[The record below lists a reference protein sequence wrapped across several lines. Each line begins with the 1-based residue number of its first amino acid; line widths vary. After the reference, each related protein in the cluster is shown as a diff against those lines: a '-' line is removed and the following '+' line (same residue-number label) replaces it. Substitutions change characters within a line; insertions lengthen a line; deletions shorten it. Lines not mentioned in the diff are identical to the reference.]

1 MTVEECS
8 KAARAASKTER
19 LLVMVDESPGT
30 KRTVDYLAKMIGRRR
45 GFHVCLLHLLPPL
58 PPELLE
64 FGGAENP
71 REEQKLDAE
80 LRRDQHAWIAAAR
93 NSARPAL
100 DDAIKALR
108 KAGVSGR
115 EIDLEFSDPMDSR
128 DTAGTVLGQAQAKQ
142 CHTIVIGHE
151 SHSWFREL
159 AGGHLTEHLLRH
171 AIGITLWVVQ

>member
-1 MTVEECS
+1 MEHFMTVEECS
-8 KAARAASKTER
+8 NAGRAASKTER

-80 LRRDQHAWIAAAR
+80 LGRDQQAWIAAAR

-108 KAGVSGR
+108 KAGVCGR

-128 DTAGTVLGQAQAKQ
+128 DTAGTVSGQAQAKR

-171 AIGITLWVVQ
+171 AI